1 MGIEWD
7 IGRIGTLIILK
18 QILDGAEYQVIELSE
33 KTYSNIKTVILIGTW
48 YRLKANIYTDK
59 YHYFVKW
66 NRCCSKIDFTA
77 S

>member
-33 KTYSNIKTVILIGTW
+33 KTYCNIKTVILIGT
-48 YRLKANIYTDK
+48 
-59 YHYFVKW
+59 
-66 NRCCSKIDFTA
+66 
-77 S
+77 